1 MRRDLLFLTCL
12 GLLACDAKGEQPAP
26 AATVKGTATAVVT
39 SSAVTASTAAP
50 SASAEGELKPRG
62 PKAYAHPADD
72 AIGTLPEGVGIAVGK
87 KAPNFELK
95 QSDGTVVK
103 LSELLEK
110 SEVLLTFYRGGW

>member
-1 MRRDLLFLTCL
+1 MRHSFLLLTCL
-12 GLLACDAKGEQPAP
+12 GVLACDAGGDPPSPPAAP
-26 AATVKGTATAVVT
+26 AKGTVKGTATAVVT
-39 SSAVTASTAAP
+39 ATATASADGA
-50 SASAEGELKPRG
+50 LKPRG

-72 AIGTLPEGVGIAVGK
+72 AIGTLPDGVGIAVGK
-87 KAPNFELK
+87 KAPDFELK